1 MLNLIFPKVCS
12 GCKTIL
18 RASERVLCLKCRHT
32 LPLTRYHLTGND
44 TMKSLFYGRIPL
56 EAATA
61 LVQFQKKGVTQ
72 ELLHNLKY
80 RGQQRVGT
88 FFGKWLG
95 EELKDL
101 NPYHTVN
108 MVIPV
113 PLHKTRLRKR
123 GYNQVTM
130 FGKEI
135 ANALQVPYKENLLL
149 RVSQTGSQVFKERL
163 TRFGSDHIFTIEN
176 SEEIQNKHILIVD
189 DIVTT
194 GATLENCAKVI
205 LKKSNATISFATIAI
220 A

>member
-1 MLNLIFPKVCS
+1 
-12 GCKTIL
+12 
-18 RASERVLCLKCRHT
+18 
-32 LPLTRYHLTGND
+32 
-44 TMKSLFYGRIPL
+44 MKSLFYGRVPL
-56 EAATA
+56 EAASA
-61 LVQFQKKGVTQ
+61 LIQFQKKGITQ

-80 RGQQRVGT
+80 RGQQRIGT

-95 EELKDL
+95 EELKDI
-101 NPYHTVN
+101 NPYTTVD

-113 PLHKTRLRKR
+113 PLHKRRLRER
-123 GYNQVTM
+123 GYNQVST

-135 ANALQVPYKENLLL
+135 ANALQVPFKEDVLL

-163 TRFGSDHIFTIEN
+163 TRFGSDHIFTIQKN
-176 SEEIQNKHILIVD
+176 EEIQNKHILIVD

-205 LKKSNATISFATIAI
+205 LEKSNAKISFVTIAI